1 MKRVVL
7 DPTTIAKLSDGE
19 IVELCDGSGR
29 VIGRFRPSVY
39 DDPAAQPQIS
49 DEEITRRLSEDG
61 PGRSLA
67 EIMAGWEKHR

>member
-7 DPTTIAKLSDGE
+7 DAFTIAKLSDGE
-19 IVELCDGSGR
+19 IVELCDESGH
-29 VIGRFRPSVY
+29 VIGRFRPAVY

-49 DEEITRRLSEDG
+49 DEEVARRLNEDG

-67 EIMAGWEKHR
+67 EITADWAKHR